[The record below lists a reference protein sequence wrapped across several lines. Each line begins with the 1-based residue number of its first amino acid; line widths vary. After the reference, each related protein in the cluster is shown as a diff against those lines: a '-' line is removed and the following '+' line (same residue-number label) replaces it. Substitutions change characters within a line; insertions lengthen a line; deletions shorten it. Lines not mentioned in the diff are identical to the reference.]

1 MTAVLW
7 LSSVAQRPSPGTA
20 RLSGRPVYGLA
31 PTDTWARVQPSP
43 RLPRHPPIPIQRLP
57 FPVWLAAPSG
67 PPTPLPPPLP
77 SAELDGGR
85 WSHLLL
91 FRPRLPFHRLGP
103 CITAAATRTAQFVPA
118 RPSRCTPPPHPCFS
132 PRSLLSQSIISWC
145 SFPGGDDLASGGGA
159 IRSLQ
164 DPLPR
169 RAPTRYAL
177 PFPS

>member
-1 MTAVLW
+1 MTAILW

-31 PTDTWARVQPSP
+31 PTDTWVRVQPSP
-43 RLPRHPPIPIQRLP
+43 RLPRHPPIPIPRLP

-103 CITAAATRTAQFVPA
+103 CITAAATRTAQLVPA
-118 RPSRCTPPPHPCFS
+118 RRSRCTPPPHLCFS
-132 PRSLLSQSIISWC
+132 PPFPSLSIYLLSWC
-145 SFPGGDDLASGGGA
+145 SVPGGGDLASGGA

-164 DPLPR
+164 R

-177 PFPS
+177 PFSSVPAV